1 MQRVWVQSLVR
12 ELRSQALASPDHKT
26 KTQNRSNIVTNSV
39 KTFKWSTSKIL
50 KKKKKGEKEALE
62 FPCLPPSTFCRM
74 TREKDVQFPSCP
86 PLSKG
91 WMWVEGGGL
100 AADGAVALALW
111 QVNHLRMVGLLSL
124 EWDIFE
130 WFPM

>member
-1 MQRVWVQSLVR
+1 MV
-12 ELRSQALASPDHKT
+12 HIK
-26 KTQNRSNIVTNSV
+26 N
-39 KTFKWSTSKIL
+39 L
-50 KKKKKGEKEALE
+50 KKKKKKE
-62 FPCLPPSTFCRM
+62 
-74 TREKDVQFPSCP
+74 RERDGSLRAPMPTSFHILQNDQRKGCAISLCP

-100 AADGAVALALW
+100 AADGAEALALW

>member
-1 MQRVWVQSLVR
+1 MLGSREIANMAAAVVLHSLEPEIQANAVEVDKTVEMQT
-12 ELRSQALASPDHKT
+12 A
-26 KTQNRSNIVTNSV
+26 IV
-39 KTFKWSTSKIL
+39 
-50 KKKKKGEKEALE
+50 
-62 FPCLPPSTFCRM
+62 CRM